1 MKDDNEL
8 IQKINQA
15 AYEVR
20 LHLAPGYLEAVYR
33 NALVMELRAIG
44 LLAEPEKPLKVYYK
58 GHIVGDYVAD
68 IIVEN
73 RIILEL
79 KAVREISPAHEAQL
93 VNYLHATGLQYGVL
107 INYGGDRFV
116 FHKKTKDYFQ
126 R

>member
-44 LLAEPEKPLKVYYK
+44 LLALPEAPLKVYYK
-58 GHIVGDYVAD
+58 GRIVGEYVAD

-116 FHKKTKDYFQ
+116 FHKKTKDYYQ

>member
-44 LLAEPEKPLKVYYK
+44 LLALPEAPLKVYYK
-58 GHIVGDYVAD
+58 GRIVGEYVAD

>member
-44 LLAEPEKPLKVYYK
+44 LLALPEAPLKVYYK
-58 GHIVGDYVAD
+58 GRIVGEYVAD

-79 KAVREISPAHEAQL
+79 KAVREITPAHEAQL
-93 VNYLHATGLQYGVL
+93 VNYLHAIGLQYGVL